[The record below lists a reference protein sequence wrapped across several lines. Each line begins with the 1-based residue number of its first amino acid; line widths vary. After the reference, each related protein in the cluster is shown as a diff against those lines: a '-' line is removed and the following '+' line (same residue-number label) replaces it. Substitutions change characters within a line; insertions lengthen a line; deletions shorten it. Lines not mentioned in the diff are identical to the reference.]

1 MTDEEGFFDLS
12 LKELA
17 NIKVTGAAV
26 RSLNLAY
33 VPNTSNPFSL
43 VNLLIPAAVD
53 VVDHKTIEARG
64 LNNVVEVVESMVG
77 VLSGE
82 SPSEP
87 YSFSTRGFTRNSIGV
102 LYDGIS
108 MGMSTLNMRPQTSF
122 NLDRVEVVKG
132 ASVLNANEG
141 SAGGTVNIITKKPA
155 FDEQRVN
162 VHSRYGR
169 FNTQSYNLGLNAS
182 SNQTQAYR
190 LDVNRNS
197 SDGWVDDTDSQSL
210 NASVSYAYRPTSGFD
225 ILLYSSYA
233 EDHLPAYWGTPLVPL
248 SDAINPSSE
257 IVNTD
262 DNRVVDL
269 ATRYNNYNVADSIID
284 SKSDWLRLDSNWD
297 VTQQTNI
304 KATIYQ
310 FNADRVWQNSES
322 YNYDPNSERVQR
334 DRFLIKHQRYVR
346 GVNLSVL
353 HSFSAWDKPQQL
365 VVNMESSTNDF
376 TRDVGFDLMAADF
389 YNIDDVDLFKP
400 INGRFGDVDQRQ
412 DKQTVITDAA
422 VLQYRIEL
430 TPSWNVTSNARFER
444 IHYDRI
450 YINFDDTIRARATLD
465 KQFNQQRYFLGTNYE
480 VIKDTVVYAN
490 LAKQYDPIEDG
501 INFFYDVST
510 LKPSQVMQYE
520 VGLKSIYDMHTEMS
534 LALYRIEKE
543 QYFQANANDALTQ
556 SHLYSQG
563 VEFVVKHEISEQ
575 FRLGGNYAWVDAQ
588 YDGYYDPVVGSN
600 VDKNTPVNVPEHML
614 SAWLSIN
621 DVFALPIEWGL
632 GYNYVSKRY
641 ANTLNTIELKPYQL
655 LNTFIAYE
663 GSHYRAAISVRNLT
677 DEVYAPW
684 SDVYYPN
691 QVALGSP
698 RMIEASLR
706 LHF

>member
-1 MTDEEGFFDLS
+1 MREKPNRATVCQIGLDWKYDIYELVHVKMSLKSSILCICVITISLSSWSMTDEEGFFDLS

-43 VNLLIPAAVD
+43 ANLLIPAAVD
-53 VVDHKTIEARG
+53 MVDHKTIEARG

-155 FDEQRVN
+155 FDEQSVN

-210 NASVSYAYRPTSGFD
+210 NASVSYAYRPTSGLD

-233 EDHLPAYWGTPLVPL
+233 EDQLPAYWGTPLVPL

-310 FNADRVWQNSES
+310 FNADRVWQNAES

-334 DRFLIKHQRYVR
+334 DRLLIKHQRYVR

-376 TRDVGFDLMAADF
+376 TRDVGFDLMAASM
-389 YNIDDVDLFKP
+389 IHSLIGERV
-400 INGRFGDVDQRQ
+400 
-412 DKQTVITDAA
+412 
-422 VLQYRIEL
+422 
-430 TPSWNVTSNARFER
+430 AR
-444 IHYDRI
+444 
-450 YINFDDTIRARATLD
+450 
-465 KQFNQQRYFLGTNYE
+465 
-480 VIKDTVVYAN
+480 
-490 LAKQYDPIEDG
+490 
-501 INFFYDVST
+501 VSI
-510 LKPSQVMQYE
+510 
-520 VGLKSIYDMHTEMS
+520 G
-534 LALYRIEKE
+534 
-543 QYFQANANDALTQ
+543 
-556 SHLYSQG
+556 
-563 VEFVVKHEISEQ
+563 
-575 FRLGGNYAWVDAQ
+575 
-588 YDGYYDPVVGSN
+588 
-600 VDKNTPVNVPEHML
+600 
-614 SAWLSIN
+614 
-621 DVFALPIEWGL
+621 
-632 GYNYVSKRY
+632 
-641 ANTLNTIELKPYQL
+641 
-655 LNTFIAYE
+655 
-663 GSHYRAAISVRNLT
+663 
-677 DEVYAPW
+677 
-684 SDVYYPN
+684 
-691 QVALGSP
+691 
-698 RMIEASLR
+698 
-706 LHF
+706 